1 MTIKLPAIE
10 HTEFKMNIDERKC
23 NNIIYKSNNNINNTN
38 GNNKQI
44 KSLNEVCLKLPKI
57 FRKRWSPTS
66 SMSTMIKILNQSNQN
81 QTNYQ
86 LDKQLPV
93 QHLTLKH
100 QTNLTK
106 FNQETFHHNPI
117 LLPMN
122 YNKKIR
128 KNRIMK
134 KGTLE
139 RKD

>member
-1 MTIKLPAIE
+1 MTIRLPAIE
-10 HTEFKMNIDERKC
+10 HTEFKMNIEERKC
-23 NNIIYKSNNNINNTN
+23 NNITYENNNTN

-44 KSLNEVCLKLPKI
+44 KSMNEVCLKLPKI

-66 SMSTMIKILNQSNQN
+66 SMSTVIKILNQSNQN

-106 FNQETFHHNPI
+106 FNQDTFHNPI

-128 KNRIMK
+128 KNRIMN

-139 RKD
+139 KID